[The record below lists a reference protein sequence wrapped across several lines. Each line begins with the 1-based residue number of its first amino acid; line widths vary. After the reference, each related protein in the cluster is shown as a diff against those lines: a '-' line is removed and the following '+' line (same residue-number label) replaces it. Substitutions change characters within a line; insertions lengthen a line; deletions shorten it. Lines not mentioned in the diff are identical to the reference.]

1 MPQTDKMPSSARLVA
16 AVSLGLLGWIGSE
29 MVRDLMPPH
38 TAFGWFNYVN
48 VGLGLLCGWLVIGSR
63 VGSGYVD
70 AISIGLTGAAALV
83 FWGLFT
89 QSFNLML
96 KQSLERKYDGPFEG
110 IVGMFNNAVD
120 YGEFLLDGTLI
131 GVLVAGGILSGLLAE
146 FVVRRWT

>member
-1 MPQTDKMPSSARLVA
+1 MPLTDKMPSSARFAA

-29 MVRDLMPPH
+29 MIRDLMPPH

-48 VGLGLLCGWLVIGSR
+48 VVLGLLCGWSVVGGR
-63 VGSGYVD
+63 VGTGYVD
-70 AISIGLTGAAALV
+70 SISIGLTGSAALV

-96 KQSLERKYDGPFEG
+96 AQSLDRKYDGPVEG
-110 IVGMFNNAVD
+110 LTGMFNNAVD
-120 YGEFLLDGTLI
+120 YGQYLLDGPLI
-131 GVLVAGGILSGLLAE
+131 AVLVVGGILTGLIAE